1 MDVYKVALLGVCGV
15 MLGRFF
21 CGWGEEFALYVG
33 LSTGLLILLL
43 AAGRL
48 SRLWE
53 TVCKM
58 ETYLSVDPAYMKIL
72 LKMLAVAYI
81 GQFAASLCKD
91 AGNSA
96 VAGQI
101 ELFCKL
107 TLAAL
112 CAPVLLTLLEVITG
126 FLSL

>member
-15 MLGRFF
+15 MLGRFLS
-21 CGWGEEFALYVG
+21 GWREEYALYVG
-33 LSTGLLILLL
+33 LATGLLILLL
-43 AAGRL
+43 AAERQVK
-48 SRLWE
+48 LWE
-53 TVCKM
+53 TVRKM
-58 ETYLSVDPAYMKIL
+58 ETYLPIDPAYMKIL

-81 GQFAASLCKD
+81 GQFAVSLCKD
-91 AGNSA
+91 AGNAA

-112 CAPVLLTLLEVITG
+112 CAPVLLALLEVITG
-126 FLSL
+126 FLNP